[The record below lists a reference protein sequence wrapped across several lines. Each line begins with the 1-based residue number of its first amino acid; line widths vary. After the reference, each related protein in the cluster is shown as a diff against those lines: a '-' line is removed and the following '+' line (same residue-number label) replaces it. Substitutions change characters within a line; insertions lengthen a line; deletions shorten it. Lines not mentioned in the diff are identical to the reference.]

1 MTKQVQY
8 TSEFTI
14 IDGKIEEFKRIMHS
28 IIQSVEK
35 NERDINAYQVYLNA
49 EENKAFI
56 VEWFK
61 NSEAILIH
69 LANVG
74 PLFPQLLAVAPVIRL
89 EVFGNLTKEA
99 EDALRSIGAKIFKYH
114 EGFIRGDAQ

>member
-8 TSEFTI
+8 TTEF
-14 IDGKIEEFKRIMHS
+14 KIADDKVEEFKKIMHS
-28 IIQSVEK
+28 IIESVEK
-35 NERDINAYQVYLNA
+35 NEHDLNAYQVYLNA

-74 PLFPQLLAVAPVIRL
+74 PVFPKLLAIAPVMRL

-99 EDALRSIGAKIFKYH
+99 EDALRSIGAQIFKYH
-114 EGFIRGDAQ
+114 EGFIRGDV

>member
-8 TSEFTI
+8 TTEFSI
-14 IDGKIEEFKRIMHS
+14 IEGKVEEFKRILHS
-28 IIQSVEK
+28 IIESVEK
-35 NERDINAYQVYLNA
+35 NEPDVNGYQVYLDA

-61 NSEAILIH
+61 TSEAILVH

-74 PLFPQLLAVAPVIRL
+74 PRFPELLAIAPVLRL
-89 EVFGNLTKEA
+89 EVFGNLSKEA
-99 EDALRSIGAKIFKYH
+99 EEALKSIGAKIFKYQ
-114 EGFIRGDAQ
+114 EGFIRGDV

>member
-8 TSEFTI
+8 TTEFTI
-14 IDGKIEEFKRIMHS
+14 IDGKIDEFKTLMHA
-28 IIQSVEK
+28 IIESVEK
-35 NERDINAYQVYLNA
+35 NEQNMNAYQVYLNA

-69 LANVG
+69 LANIG
-74 PLFPQLLAVAPVIRL
+74 PLFPELLAIAPAVRL
-89 EVFGNLTKEA
+89 EVFGSLTHEA
-99 EDALRSIGAKIFKYH
+99 EEALKSIGAKIFKYH
-114 EGFIRGDAQ
+114 EGFIRGDV